1 MNCGFGAAQPG
12 ITRNSGACRS
22 KPGGQLELHN
32 SKLSRNEDFVFRR
45 IVEEMVL
52 VPIRQNVA
60 ELDSIYTLNELGA
73 FIWEQLES
81 PRSHAELEEAILA
94 EYEIDAETVR
104 TDLASFIEALL
115 RIGAVEEV

>member
-1 MNCGFGAAQPG
+1 MP
-12 ITRNSGACRS
+12 
-22 KPGGQLELHN
+22 
-32 SKLSRNEDFVFRR
+32 
-45 IVEEMVL
+45 
-52 VPIRQNVA
+52 VA
-60 ELDSIYTLNELGA
+60 RTDSEVDSIYTLNELGA

>member
-1 MNCGFGAAQPG
+1 M
-12 ITRNSGACRS
+12 
-22 KPGGQLELHN
+22 ELHN
-32 SKLSRNEDFVFRR
+32 STLTRNENFVFRR

-81 PRSHAELEEAILA
+81 PRSLAELEEVILA

-104 TDLASFIEALL
+104 TDLASFVDALL
-115 RIGAVEEV
+115 HIGAVEEV

>member
-1 MNCGFGAAQPG
+1 MKTHNSTL
-12 ITRNSGACRS
+12 TRN
-22 KPGGQLELHN
+22 EN
-32 SKLSRNEDFVFRR
+32 FVFRR

-81 PRSHAELEEAILA
+81 PRSLGDLEETILA
-94 EYEIDAETVR
+94 EYEIDAETVS
-104 TDLASFIEALL
+104 TDLASFVDSLL
-115 RIGAVEEV
+115 HIGAITEV

>member
-1 MNCGFGAAQPG
+1 M
-12 ITRNSGACRS
+12 
-22 KPGGQLELHN
+22 ELHN

-60 ELDSIYTLNELGA
+60 ALASIYTLNELGA